1 MKLVK
6 IKFIST
12 AILLSAS
19 ASIHAQSSVTLSGLL
34 GMGVSYTSNASPIG
48 SGALWQAT
56 NTHAV
61 PFFAISGKEVIDS
74 DTSAVFR
81 LSRYAFLNNGTD
93 APFESF
99 VGLSSASKG
108 TLTMGSMYDLL
119 ADLVPFTSERFTSL
133 LATHPGNLDRTVGN
147 ALNNSFKYKS
157 PLYGGF
163 QFGLLYGIGQAG
175 STTNT
180 GRVVGAEVAYAT
192 GPWQTVAV
200 WESVNGVPYA
210 PGLKLGVSSLY
221 GIDFTKTPTASVFQS
236 QNTGTIGVAYVNDG
250 WRVMG
255 NYSYTRL
262 SAAGASATAQSI
274 DVGAYKYVTP
284 QMRLGG
290 GYSYTKL
297 ESYKWNQFH
306 AHIDYALSKRTSL
319 YLLGVFQLAGSGQ
332 FAVLRNQP
340 PASASHQMVLE
351 AGITHFF

>member
-1 MKLVK
+1 MKSIK

-12 AILLSAS
+12 TIFFIAS
-19 ASIHAQSSVTLSGLL
+19 FSVHAQSSVTLSGLL
-34 GMGVSYTSNASPIG
+34 GMGVSYTSNASAGG
-48 SGALWQAT
+48 SGALFQAS

-61 PFFAISGKEVIDS
+61 PFFAMSGKEAIDG

-81 LSRYAFLNNGTD
+81 LSRYAFVNNGTD

-119 ADLVPFTSERFTSL
+119 ADLVPFTSERYTSL

-147 ALNNSFKYKS
+147 SLNNSFKYKS
-157 PLYGGF
+157 PVFGGF
-163 QFGLLYGIGQAG
+163 QFGVMYGFGQAG

-180 GRVVGAEVAYAT
+180 GRVVGAEVAYAA
-192 GPWQTVAV
+192 GPWQSIAV
-200 WESVNGVPYA
+200 WESVNGVPYT
-210 PGLKLGVSSLY
+210 PGLKLGVSTLY
-221 GIDFTKTPTASVFQS
+221 GIDFTKTPTASVFQN
-236 QNTGTIGVAYVNDG
+236 QNTGTVGVAYVDDG
-250 WRVMG
+250 WRLMG

-262 SAAGASATAQSI
+262 SAAGASVTAQSI
-274 DVGAYKYVTP
+274 DVGAYKYVTT
-284 QMRLGG
+284 RTRIGG

-297 ESYKWNQFH
+297 DSYKWNQFH

-319 YLLGVFQLAGSGQ
+319 YVLGVLQLAGSGQ

-340 PASASHQMVLE
+340 PASASHQAVLE

>member
-1 MKLVK
+1 MKFGKL
-6 IKFIST
+6 KFISST
-12 AILLSAS
+12 IFLLMTISA
-19 ASIHAQSSVTLSGLL
+19 HAQSGVTLSGLL
-34 GMGVSYTSNASPIG
+34 GMGVSYTSNASPVG
-48 SGALWQAT
+48 SGALFQAS

-61 PFFAISGKEVIDS
+61 PFFAMSGKEVIDS
-74 DTSAVFR
+74 DTSAIFR

-99 VGLSSASKG
+99 VGLSSASQG

-119 ADLVPFTSERFTSL
+119 ADLVPFTSERYTSL

-147 ALNNSFKYKS
+147 SLNNSFKYKS

-163 QFGLLYGIGQAG
+163 QFGLMYGFGQAG

-192 GPWQTVAV
+192 GPWQSVAV
-200 WESVNGVPYA
+200 WESVNGVPYT
-210 PGLKLGVSSLY
+210 PGLKLGVPTLY
-221 GIDFTKTPTASVFQS
+221 GIDFTKTPTASVSQN
-236 QNTGTIGVAYVNDG
+236 QNTGTVGIAYADDG

-262 SAAGASATAQSI
+262 SANGVSATAQSI
-274 DVGAYKYVTP
+274 DVGAYKYVTL
-284 QMRLGG
+284 QTRIGG

-297 ESYKWNQFH
+297 ETYRWNQFH

-319 YLLGVFQLAGSGQ
+319 YVLGVLQLAGSGQ

-340 PASASHQMVLE
+340 PASASHQTVLE